1 MKMNK
6 MNKLDREET
15 ELVASYDAEEWH
27 PVEDVQ
33 LEMKRYQA
41 YARETFR
48 KDQRVNIRISRRD
61 LQEIQKRAIAEGIP
75 YQTLMASILHK
86 YISGTLVSKQLWK
99 LLLPQATGITQSWK
113 DIEALFLALGA
124 ELSEGN
130 GSRVRVNLNIQTRL
144 ADKSLTGWV
153 TEVLQTVL
161 QER

>member
-15 ELVASYDAEEWH
+15 ELAASYEAEEWH

-33 LEMKRYQA
+33 SEMKRYQG

-48 KDQRVNIRISRRD
+48 KDQRVNIRISKRD

-86 YISGTLVSKQLWK
+86 YISGTLVSKQ
-99 LLLPQATGITQSWK
+99 
-113 DIEALFLALGA
+113 
-124 ELSEGN
+124 
-130 GSRVRVNLNIQTRL
+130 
-144 ADKSLTGWV
+144 
-153 TEVLQTVL
+153 
-161 QER
+161 